1 MRKLLVMFF
10 IILLISGFVSC
21 GYDNSKDTANS
32 ENSIVVLPDK
42 ETKKT
47 VNGYKIAD
55 EEGSSSSV
63 VSSSEVLSSE
73 NRYDTIVSKPSESY
87 SQEAV
92 SSENIIISYVG
103 SKNTKKFHASNCR
116 YASKIKEEN
125 AVKFS
130 TPSEATE
137 QGYVPCSV
145 CNP

>member
-1 MRKLLVMFF
+1 MRKLLVMIFV
-10 IILLISGFVSC
+10 ILLLFSFASC
-21 GYDNSKDTANS
+21 GTEGRNDTANT
-32 ENSIVVLPDK
+32 ENSIVVLPDQ

-47 VNGYKIAD
+47 VNGYKVAD

-73 NRYDTIVSKPSESY
+73 NRYDTIVSKPSESH

-125 AVKFS
+125 AIKFL